1 MCIDNNRYLKGIIT
15 GFAKG
20 GTTLVNGILNNHPQI
35 CNGFETGLL
44 YEDKLINFLNTSS
57 KEKSSY
63 YNILKISWD
72 LTDQDI
78 EYICSSQDWFEAYN
92 RLKEKSPLTRDK
104 KTFIIDKTPRYLG
117 ELSKVLSKIPNIP
130 CILVVRDPRS
140 VVCSQLRNEL
150 RQFIRE
156 DRSKI
161 TNFIKDPERLK
172 LLISNLSKNYN
183 RCREKYLDA
192 INNGYKDRIL
202 VIQYEKLC
210 LNPEEECTKI
220 FNFLNLDFNL
230 SYLDLSKVKF
240 KNLQHNSIVEKKY
253 IYEYKN
259 FFNDEICKFI
269 IQKVNKCDE
278 WIF

>member
-44 YEDKLINFLNTSS
+44 YEDNLIDFLKKDSKQKINFF
-57 KEKSSY
+57 
-63 YNILKISWD
+63 NILKISWD

-78 EYICSSQDWFEAYN
+78 EYICSSQDWFQAYN

-104 KTFIIDKTPRYLG
+104 NTFIIDKTPRYLNK
-117 ELSKVLSKIPNIP
+117 LSKVLNKIPNIP

-140 VVCSQLRNEL
+140 VVCSQLRSQL
-150 RQFIRE
+150 REFIGK

-161 TNFIKDPERLK
+161 TNFIKDSGRLR
-172 LLISNLSKNYN
+172 LLISDLCKNYN
-183 RCREKYLDA
+183 RSREKYLDA

-230 SYLDLSKVKF
+230 SYLDLSEVKF
-240 KNLQHNSIVEKKY
+240 KKNIHNSIVEKKY

-269 IQKVNKCDE
+269 IQKVNNCDE